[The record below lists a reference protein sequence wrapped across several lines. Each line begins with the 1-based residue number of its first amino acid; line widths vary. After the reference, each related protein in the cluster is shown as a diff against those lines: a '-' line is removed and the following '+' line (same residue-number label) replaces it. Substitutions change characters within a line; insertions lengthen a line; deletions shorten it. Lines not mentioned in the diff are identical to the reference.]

1 MRFYSRTLNLLFG
14 VSVALGTFAIVVLF
28 VTDKD
33 TLLSDC
39 LNGSQSPDDIR
50 TCDRLRYVT
59 LGWIVFDW
67 IVQLCESSLM
77 SPVYPTSVS

>member
-39 LNGSQSPDDIR
+39 LNGSQNPDDIR

-59 LGWIVFDW
+59 LAWIVFDW
-67 IVQLCESSLM
+67 LVQLCESTFPSFACSM
-77 SPVYPTSVS
+77 NVC